1 MPLKTLVKKVINY
14 NDIPKE
20 VLGDFSFNLM
30 RGEFAQQCQTYLE
43 VHIDDKED
51 NTPLDEWFRKEY
63 PELVEGGSFLI
74 EFNPINLDKYVRFN
88 QVVNNIGEVK
98 EQTNIDT
105 NIGDIKL

>member
-1 MPLKTLVKKVINY
+1 MAIKTLVKKVINY

-30 RGEFAQQCQTYLE
+30 RGEFAQQCPTYLE

-51 NTPLDEWFRKEY
+51 NTSLDEWFKETH
-63 PELVEGGSFLI
+63 PDLVKEKSFLI
-74 EFNPINLDKYVRFN
+74 CFDTVNLDKYVRFN